1 MIPLATRRAKASD
14 ARRVRDGEGRRLAA
28 NTAGNHCSCAIVFL
42 AVHEAADVLRRAA
55 TVQVIHS
62 VAPAAH
68 SFQSLAAVRGAI
80 AVGVAVRGV
89 RFAAAAIFIA
99 AVALLRRE
107 RRFF

>member
-1 MIPLATRRAKASD
+1 MLTSATEGTLCALWQLKESRVEEESSVLVRA
-14 ARRVRDGEGRRLAA
+14 V
-28 NTAGNHCSCAIVFL
+28 
-42 AVHEAADVLRRAA
+42 

-68 SFQSLAAVRGAI
+68 SVQSLAAIGGAI

-107 RRFF
+107 RFFLR